1 MQAALFVWRDP
12 VHLAHGHF
20 AGLMGS
26 TESGVL
32 AGGPVNDRPV
42 AGRTVCASL
51 NVRINTIL
59 RAVSERQLLTF
70 EAIGAALCAGTN
82 CGSCR
87 PELAAIIARQ
97 TLQVAAE

>member
-1 MQAALFVWRDP
+1 
-12 VHLAHGHF
+12 
-20 AGLMGS
+20 
-26 TESGVL
+26 
-32 AGGPVNDRPV
+32 
-42 AGRTVCASL
+42 
-51 NVRINTIL
+51 VRINTIL

-70 EAIGAALCAGTN
+70 EAIGAALGAGTN